1 MGTQKMSG
9 LTKRGGTWH
18 IDKVFRGTRIRES
31 TGTGEIVKAQELLAK
46 RIDEIR
52 AAQLYGARPDRTFR
66 AAATKF
72 LNENQH
78 KRSIDDDALH
88 LAQLD
93 PFIGNLFLK
102 QVHLESLQPF
112 IASRRADGVKTTT
125 INLAL
130 GTVRRIL
137 NLAASEWRDERGMTW
152 LEHAAKIKLLPVKD
166 KRAPYPLS
174 REEQSSLFQELPDY
188 LARMS
193 LFKVNT
199 GLREQEVCGLK
210 WADEV
215 EVPELSTS
223 VFIIEGD
230 KVKNGQDRLVV
241 LNRVARSVIDSV
253 RGQHSER
260 VFVRFPK
267 PKKSAAENSLV
278 VRKCIPL
285 TSMNTT
291 AWQNARVRAA
301 DKWKERTGIEAADG
315 FRRVRVHDL
324 KHTFGRRLR
333 AAGVTFEDRQD
344 LLGHKSSRIT
354 THYSSAELTSLIAAA
369 EKVCDSESHNSPATT
384 WLRRRVGDLNRAKTL
399 SR

>member
-46 RIDEIR
+46 RIEEIR
-52 AAQLYGARPDRTFR
+52 AAQLYGVRPDRTFR

-88 LAQLD
+88 LSQLD

-102 QVHLESLQPF
+102 QVHLDSLQPF

-174 REEQSSLFQELPDY
+174 RDEQAAVVGREREGVAERCVEG
-188 LARMS
+188 LAGGCAQR
-193 LFKVNT
+193 
-199 GLREQEVCGLK
+199 
-210 WADEV
+210 
-215 EVPELSTS
+215 
-223 VFIIEGD
+223 
-230 KVKNGQDRLVV
+230 
-241 LNRVARSVIDSV
+241 ARA
-253 RGQHSER
+253 ER
-260 VFVRFPK
+260 
-267 PKKSAAENSLV
+267 
-278 VRKCIPL
+278 
-285 TSMNTT
+285 
-291 AWQNARVRAA
+291 
-301 DKWKERTGIEAADG
+301 D
-315 FRRVRVHDL
+315 
-324 KHTFGRRLR
+324 
-333 AAGVTFEDRQD
+333 
-344 LLGHKSSRIT
+344 
-354 THYSSAELTSLIAAA
+354 
-369 EKVCDSESHNSPATT
+369 
-384 WLRRRVGDLNRAKTL
+384 TL
-399 SR
+399 SRRRRRNR

>member
-18 IDKVFRGTRIRES
+18 IDKVFGGTRIRES
-31 TGTGEIVKAQELLAK
+31 TGTGEIAKAQELLAK
-46 RIDEIR
+46 RIEEIR
-52 AAQLYGARPDRTFR
+52 AAQLYGVRPDRTFR

-72 LNENQH
+72 VDENQH

-88 LAQLD
+88 LSQLD
-93 PFIGNLFLK
+93 PFIGNLFLR
-102 QVHLESLQPF
+102 QVHLDSLQPF

-152 LEHAAKIKLLPVKD
+152 LEHAAKIKLLQVKD

-174 REEQSSLFQELPDY
+174 RDEQAALFQELPEY

-210 WADEV
+210 WVDEV
-215 EVPELSTS
+215 EVPELNTS
-223 VFIIEGD
+223 VFLIEGD
-230 KVKNGQDRLVV
+230 KVKNGQDRVVV

-253 RGQHSER
+253 RGQHPEY

-267 PKKSAAENSLV
+267 RKKSAAGNPSAE
-278 VRKCIPL
+278 RKGFPL

-301 DKWKERTGIEAADG
+301 DKWKEQTGTDAADG

-333 AAGVTFEDRQD
+333 AAGVSLEDRQD

-354 THYSSAELTSLIAAA
+354 THYSSAELTSLITAA
-369 EKVCDSESHNSPATT
+369 EKVCDADSHNSPATT
-384 WLRRRVGDLNRAKTL
+384 WLRRRVGKENRAKLL

>member
-66 AAATKF
+66 VAATKF

-174 REEQSSLFQELPDY
+174 REEQAALFQELPDY

-199 GLREQEVCGLK
+199 GVREQEVCGLK
-210 WADEV
+210 WADEI
-215 EVPELSTS
+215 EVPELNTS

-253 RGQHSER
+253 RGQHPEH

-267 PKKSAAENSLV
+267 PKKSEAGNPLV
-278 VRKCIPL
+278 ARKGFPL
-285 TSMNTT
+285 TGMNTT

-301 DKWKERTGIEAADG
+301 DKWKERTGERGGRWLSQSAGSRSEAHVRPAASRG
-315 FRRVRVHDL
+315 GSVVRRSSGSARPQEQSDHD
-324 KHTFGRRLR
+324 
-333 AAGVTFEDRQD
+333 A
-344 LLGHKSSRIT
+344 LL
-354 THYSSAELTSLIAAA
+354 
-369 EKVCDSESHNSPATT
+369 
-384 WLRRRVGDLNRAKTL
+384 L
-399 SR
+399 SRAHEPDSCGGEGLRWRVPQFPRNHLVTATSGK

>member
-88 LAQLD
+88 LAKLD
-93 PFIGNLFLK
+93 PFIGSLFLK
-102 QVHLESLQPF
+102 QVHLDSVQPF

-152 LEHAAKIKLLPVKD
+152 LEHAAKITKKAQKATAFANSIDALGEAGEK
-166 KRAPYPLS
+166 
-174 REEQSSLFQELPDY
+174 
-188 LARMS
+188 LARKGS
-193 LFKVNT
+193 SSSPRDGLAERGDECGKV
-199 GLREQEVCGLK
+199 
-210 WADEV
+210 
-215 EVPELSTS
+215 
-223 VFIIEGD
+223 
-230 KVKNGQDRLVV
+230 
-241 LNRVARSVIDSV
+241 
-253 RGQHSER
+253 
-260 VFVRFPK
+260 
-267 PKKSAAENSLV
+267 
-278 VRKCIPL
+278 PL
-285 TSMNTT
+285 
-291 AWQNARVRAA
+291 
-301 DKWKERTGIEAADG
+301 
-315 FRRVRVHDL
+315 L
-324 KHTFGRRLR
+324 
-333 AAGVTFEDRQD
+333 
-344 LLGHKSSRIT
+344 
-354 THYSSAELTSLIAAA
+354 
-369 EKVCDSESHNSPATT
+369 
-384 WLRRRVGDLNRAKTL
+384 
-399 SR
+399 

>member
-46 RIDEIR
+46 RIEEIR
-52 AAQLYGARPDRTFR
+52 AAQLYGVRPDRTFR

-88 LAQLD
+88 LSQLD

-102 QVHLESLQPF
+102 QVHLDSLQPF
-112 IASRRADGVKTTT
+112 IASRRADCVKTTT

-152 LEHAAKIKLLPVKD
+152 LEHATKIKLLPVKD

-174 REEQSSLFQELPDY
+174 RDEQAALFQELPDY
-188 LARMS
+188 LARIS

-210 WADEV
+210 WADEI
-215 EVPELSTS
+215 EVPELNTS
-223 VFIIEGD
+223 VFLIEGD

-253 RGQHSER
+253 RGQHPEY

-267 PKKSAAENSLV
+267 PKKSEVGNPMKA
-278 VRKCIPL
+278 RKGLPL

-301 DKWKERTGIEAADG
+301 DKWKERTGTDAADG

-333 AAGVTFEDRQD
+333 AAGVSFEDRQD

-369 EKVCDSESHNSPATT
+369 EKVCDADSHNSPATT
-384 WLRRRVGDLNRAKTL
+384 WLRRSVGKENRAKLL

>member
-1 MGTQKMSG
+1 MPFLGYCVDLQPEGGIAATANVALSRAVDQPVRS
-9 LTKRGGTWH
+9 RG
-18 IDKVFRGTRIRES
+18 RALRTRIHARDVEALDSRNES
-31 TGTGEIVKAQELLAK
+31 
-46 RIDEIR
+46 
-52 AAQLYGARPDRTFR
+52 
-66 AAATKF
+66 
-72 LNENQH
+72 
-78 KRSIDDDALH
+78 
-88 LAQLD
+88 
-93 PFIGNLFLK
+93 GNLFLK

-174 REEQSSLFQELPDY
+174 RDEQAALFQELPDY

-210 WADEV
+210 WTDEV
-215 EVPELSTS
+215 EVPELNTS
-223 VFIIEGD
+223 VFLIEGD

-253 RGQHSER
+253 RGQHPEY

-267 PKKSAAENSLV
+267 PKKSEAGEPHVPKKGL
-278 VRKCIPL
+278 PL

-291 AWQNARVRAA
+291 AWQNARIRAA
-301 DKWKERTGIEAADG
+301 DKWKEQTGNEAADG

-333 AAGVTFEDRQD
+333 AAGVSFEDRQD

-369 EKVCDSESHNSPATT
+369 EKVCDADSHNSPATT
-384 WLRRRVGDLNRAKTL
+384 WLRRTAGKENRAKLL